1 MSNSEMINKRV
12 LCIEK
17 IDETNEISPI
27 DTRMFIFWH
36 ETERIY
42 LVRGMRQH
50 LPPEPFNLS
59 CDSTHDLS
67 EIIGFM
73 VGKNKINAILYNFIN
88 IYYNINNISDKYC
101 NELSYD
107 IFERV
112 MDKQWEISRY
122 NNMSYKRKDMV
133 KYLRMLKKSH
143 QSYETNENENE
154 EETK

>member
-1 MSNSEMINKRV
+1 MSNSEMNNKLV

-73 VGKNKINAILYNFIN
+73 VGKNKINVILYNFIN
-88 IYYNINNISDKYC
+88 KISDKYC
-101 NELSYD
+101 NELSCD
-107 IFERV
+107 IFESL
-112 MDKQWEISRY
+112 MDEKYKISGY

-143 QSYETNENENE
+143 QSYETNENE